1 MQRAPFSL
9 RTSIGAERL
18 GVERNF
24 PKMEVGGR
32 GLGAFA
38 TVPNVC
44 RMREVGKESKGGR
57 QRGEGVDF
65 AQLVEK
71 GKWEIWLKEPKG
83 VPWRE
88 VDERPWS
95 SVSVY
100 VFFFCLF
107 HPRGVLVSLR
117 MFLFP
122 QSKQPLTYLACPHD
136 SIFGKS
142 THGFSREGLVDV
154 GRPLT

>member
-100 VFFFCLF
+100 VFFFVYFIQGESLF
-107 HPRGVLVSLR
+107 RCACFFSPNRSNLSPTSHVHMTAYLGNPPTDSQERVLL
-117 MFLFP
+117 MLED
-122 QSKQPLTYLACPHD
+122 L
-136 SIFGKS
+136 
-142 THGFSREGLVDV
+142 
-154 GRPLT
+154 

>member
-100 VFFFCLF
+100 VFFLSISSKGSPCFVAHVSFPPIEATSHL
-107 HPRGVLVSLR
+107 PR
-117 MFLFP
+117 M
-122 QSKQPLTYLACPHD
+122 
-136 SIFGKS
+136 S
-142 THGFSREGLVDV
+142 T
-154 GRPLT
+154 